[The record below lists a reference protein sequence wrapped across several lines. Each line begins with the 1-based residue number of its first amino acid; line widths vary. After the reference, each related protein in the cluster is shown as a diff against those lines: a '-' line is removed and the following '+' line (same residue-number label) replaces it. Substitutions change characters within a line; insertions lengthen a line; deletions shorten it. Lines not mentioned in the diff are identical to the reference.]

1 MIGGRKEVHRKVAHP
16 QTSHERYA
24 TFVGRKAARQER
36 EAKNPPNRLA
46 GCYVSET
53 EEVVVDPRTKLP
65 VRMTLHRTW
74 YRRRGKHVVAFQQ
87 DDGPIIFE
95 DDAPLLVSVSAS
107 GSAGWGIFR
116 GRRGR

>member
-1 MIGGRKEVHRKVAHP
+1 MDRP
-16 QTSHERYA
+16 QTAPERYA
-24 TFVGRKAARQER
+24 TFEGRKAAHQER
-36 EAKNPPNRLA
+36 EAKKPTNRLA

-53 EEVVVDPRTKLP
+53 EEVVVDPRTKQP
-65 VRMTLHRTW
+65 VRFTIHRTW
-74 YRRRGKHVVAFQQ
+74 YRRRGKHIVAYQQ

-95 DDAPLLVSVSAS
+95 DDRAAQPVSVSES